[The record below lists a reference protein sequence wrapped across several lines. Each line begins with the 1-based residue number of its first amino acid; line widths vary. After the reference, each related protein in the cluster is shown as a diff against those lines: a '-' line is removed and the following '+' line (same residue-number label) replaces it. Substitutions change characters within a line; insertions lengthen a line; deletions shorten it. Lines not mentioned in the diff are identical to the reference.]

1 METITMDTYEILKY
15 PDKRLFTK
23 AINVS
28 DIEFGTETLRDVVDK
43 MFNTMSR
50 YKGVGLAATQVNIHK
65 KIIVIDIDDS
75 RYVIIN
81 PEIVDKSETL
91 TSHRE
96 GCLSVP
102 QVYGEVIRPE
112 IVRVRY
118 QDLQGKERYIE
129 ADGLLATCIQHEI
142 DHLNGVVYVDRMK
155 GLKKHMLLKKYEKLN
170 KY

>member
-1 METITMDTYEILKY
+1 MDTYEILKY

-28 DIEFGTETLRDVVDK
+28 DTEFETEALRDVVDK

-50 YKGVGLAATQVNIHK
+50 YKGIGLAATQVDIHK

-91 TSHRE
+91 TIHRE

-102 QVYGEVIRPE
+102 QVYGEVSRPE
-112 IVRVRY
+112 IIRVRY

-142 DHLNGVVYVDRMK
+142 DHLNGIVYVDRMR

>member
-1 METITMDTYEILKY
+1 MTDTYEILKY

-28 DIEFGTETLRDVVDK
+28 ESEFGTQALRDVVDK
-43 MFNTMSR
+43 MFDTMNR
-50 YKGVGLAATQVNIHK
+50 YKGVGLAATQVDIHK
-65 KIIVIDIDDS
+65 KIIVIDIDDN

-91 TSHRE
+91 SSSRE

-102 QVYGEVIRPE
+102 QVYGEVTRPE
-112 IVRVRY
+112 IVRIRY
-118 QDLQGKERYIE
+118 QDLKGKDHYIE
-129 ADGLLATCIQHEI
+129 TDGLLAVCIQHEI
-142 DHLNGVVYVDRMK
+142 DHLNGIVYVDRMK
-155 GLKKHMLLKKYEKLN
+155 GLKKNMLLKKYEKIN

>member
-1 METITMDTYEILKY
+1 MEIKTMDTYEILKY

-28 DIEFGTETLRDVVDK
+28 DTEFETEALRDVVDK

-50 YKGVGLAATQVNIHK
+50 YKGIGLAATQVDIHK

-91 TSHRE
+91 TIHRE

-102 QVYGEVIRPE
+102 QVYGEVSRPE
-112 IVRVRY
+112 IIRVRY

-142 DHLNGVVYVDRMK
+142 DHLNGIVYVDRMR

>member
-1 METITMDTYEILKY
+1 MEIETMDTYEILKY

-28 DIEFGTETLRDVVDK
+28 DTEFETEALRDVVDK

-50 YKGVGLAATQVNIHK
+50 YKGIGLAATQVDIHK

-91 TSHRE
+91 TIHRE

-102 QVYGEVIRPE
+102 QVYGEVSRPE
-112 IVRVRY
+112 IIRVRY

-142 DHLNGVVYVDRMK
+142 DHLNGIVYVDRMR

>member
-1 METITMDTYEILKY
+1 MEIKAVDTYEILKY

-23 AINVS
+23 AVNVT
-28 DIEFGTETLRDVVDK
+28 DTEFGTESLRDVVDK

-50 YKGVGLAATQVNIHK
+50 YKGVGLAATQVDIHK

-91 TSHRE
+91 SSHRE

-112 IVRVRY
+112 IIRVRY
-118 QDLQGKERYIE
+118 QDLQGKEHYIE

-142 DHLNGVVYVDRMK
+142 DHLNGIVYVDRMR
-155 GLKKHMLLKKYEKLN
+155 GLKKSMLLKKYEKIN